1 MRTDVY
7 DECWCWQKMMTTT
20 MPETWTLLPLTEED
34 DNNDARRWWQ
44 PPFPS
49 LTWTPLPPLPSLPP
63 LLPLATGSL
72 DLAAKNKIINTQLQ
86 TLNMYHHIR
95 QKIFSNLP
103 NINKIK
109 DHLRFLSTFSHL
121 RHPASDFPFPHANNT
136 MNCSSQKRRWNQN
149 YSLRLDLFWS
159 IQVCLTN
166 TVNKITCKKI
176 LSRASVLTGGFCR
189 LLLRPL
195 TGSCSPWRTKSPAAT
210 QRRSLLFS
218 MKSYISLPLVV
229 ITF

>member
-1 MRTDVY
+1 MTDVY

-63 LLPLATGSL
+63 LLPVATGSL

-95 QKIFSNLP
+95 QKILTICPISTRKGSPSISFNLFP
-103 NINKIK
+103 PSPP
-109 DHLRFLSTFSHL
+109 RFW
-121 RHPASDFPFPHANNT
+121 FPFP
-136 MNCSSQKRRWNQN
+136 
-149 YSLRLDLFWS
+149 
-159 IQVCLTN
+159 
-166 TVNKITCKKI
+166 TCQQHHELQFPKKE
-176 LSRASVLTGGFCR
+176 VKPK
-189 LLLRPL
+189 LLLKIGFIL
-195 TGSCSPWRTKSPAAT
+195 VNSG
-210 QRRSLLFS
+210 LFNQ
-218 MKSYISLPLVV
+218 YC
-229 ITF
+229 